1 MISSIGWK
9 MNDDE
14 NSIKKNLT
22 FELYYLDLNPKNH
35 IHTSGSKS
43 KNRWSQFR
51 ISKTFKN

>member
-22 FELYYLDLNPKNH
+22 FELYYLDLQEPHPHQRFK
-35 IHTSGSKS
+35 IKEPLVS
-43 KNRWSQFR
+43 
-51 ISKTFKN
+51 ISYFKNL